1 MLEIVDEE
9 TRHRGRDVVG
19 RWSLGTKL
27 SGQWLCCGAVVLCR
41 GISLLAD
48 SDPEMA
54 PRAQED
60 AELTPSSA
68 LHPKALLTWD
78 VKGLLFTRRLFAMLR
93 ESFN

>member
-1 MLEIVDEE
+1 MA
-9 TRHRGRDVVG
+9 
-19 RWSLGTKL
+19 
-27 SGQWLCCGAVVLCR
+27 SGYACGAVVLCR

-78 VKGLLFTRRLFAMLR
+78 VKELLFTWRLFAMLR
-93 ESFN
+93 EKERRREGGFN

>member
-1 MLEIVDEE
+1 MKKPGTEVEMLLA
-9 TRHRGRDVVG
+9 VG
-19 RWSLGTKL
+19 YEAEWPVAMLRC
-27 SGQWLCCGAVVLCR
+27 CCGAVVLCR

-68 LHPKALLTWD
+68 LHPKGTSY
-78 VKGLLFTRRLFAMLR
+78 VGR
-93 ESFN
+93 